1 MRAAILIAC
10 LASVSTAASAEIID
24 RVLAT
29 AEGHIITL
37 SDVRIVE
44 TLGLVPSLR
53 GDDAGRSTVDRL
65 IDRRLVLQE
74 VERYAPPE
82 PDAAAIAERVASI
95 SSRFSSPAELDAVLR
110 RVGADRTFLRQ
121 WARNELR
128 IAQYL
133 DQRFAGVLEPTQDE
147 IEDYRRQ
154 HASELSTGDEVVDQA
169 ELLRR
174 VRDRV
179 TAERRA
185 ALIREWIDG
194 LRARADVTKNP

>member
-1 MRAAILIAC
+1 VRTAILIAC
-10 LASVSTAASAEIID
+10 VLSATASAEVID

-53 GDDAGRSTVDRL
+53 GNDPGRSTVDRL
-65 IDRRLVLQE
+65 IDRLLVLQE

-82 PDAAAIAERVASI
+82 PDAASIAERVSSI
-95 SSRFSSPAELDAVLR
+95 SSHFASDADLELALR
-110 RVGADRTFLRQ
+110 KVGADRAFLRQ
-121 WARNELR
+121 WARNDLR
-128 IAQYL
+128 IARYL
-133 DQRFAGVLEPTQDE
+133 DQRFAGVLEPTGDE
-147 IEDYRRQ
+147 IENYRRQ
-154 HASELSTGDEVVDQA
+154 HANELASGDQAADQA

-174 VRDRV
+174 VRERV

-194 LRARADVTKNP
+194 LRARANIAVNRS